1 MRVLIAEDSVTAR
14 VLLERA
20 VVKLGHECVV
30 AEDGNAA
37 WELFEQHGADV
48 VISDWMMPGMD
59 GEELCR
65 KVRQSS
71 ARSYSYFIL
80 LTSLEDAGHVVRG
93 MEAGADDYLKKPFD
107 LDDLTATLIA
117 ATRVTK
123 LHERLHAQQAELEV
137 LNRRLFTESRHDPLT
152 GLGNR
157 LALHEEI
164 ALLNARAS
172 RYGHTYCIALYDV
185 DYFKSFN
192 DTAGHLAGDRVLR
205 EVAAELAAKCRG
217 GDAVYRFGGEE
228 FLSVLPEQTLE
239 LAGLAAEPCVSRSRR
254 LRSLTWAAA
263 RVPL

>member
-1 MRVLIAEDSVTAR
+1 
-14 VLLERA
+14 
-20 VVKLGHECVV
+20 
-30 AEDGNAA
+30 
-37 WELFEQHGADV
+37 
-48 VISDWMMPGMD
+48 MD

-123 LHERLHAQQAELEV
+123 LHERLHAQQAKLEV

-239 LAGLAAEPCVSRSRR
+239 LAGLAAERMRVAIQALAIPHLGRGPGTFVTVSAGVAQLEESDGGEIDAITRR
-254 LRSLTWAAA
+254 ADAGLYLSKERGRN
-263 RVPL
+263 RVELAPAVDTLDSQPV